1 MIYNTA
7 TRNAL
12 ASAFGALFNS
22 GTIEIR
28 TSANAVLATISLP
41 ASPFGAAS
49 SGAISRNGTWSATAS
64 GSGTAAKAVFIGG
77 SNQTEFSVGESA
89 AELIINS
96 VNVVAGGVVTVTA
109 FTYTVPAS

>member
-1 MIYNTA
+1 MIYNTN

-12 ASAFGALFNS
+12 ATAFGALFNS

-41 ASPFGAAS
+41 ASPFSAAS
-49 SGAISRNGTWSATAS
+49 SGAISRLGTWSATAS
-64 GSGTAAKAVFIGG
+64 ASGVAAKAVFIGG
-77 SNQTEFSVGESA
+77 ANQAEVSVGESA
-89 AELIINS
+89 AQLIINN
-96 VNVVAGGVVTVTA
+96 VNIVAGGTVTVTG